1 MNTMWSRLA
10 FFALVASCAAAPRP
24 MGGTT
29 GGAGGDEPEPGTGG
43 VTATGGKPA
52 SGGAGG
58 RGGAGT
64 GGTGTGG
71 ASDPDAGRE
80 DAGGGT
86 GGSTPTGGTSGT
98 GGAGGTG
105 GGGATGVACVHKVM
119 VADAAALTPALTAA
133 KPGDCLRLADGQYPA
148 ISITA
153 QGTEAAPIVIQAQN
167 RHKAVF
173 TGAVTFSGASWVTL
187 EGFAVSAV
195 RMSNSKRCRLT
206 RALVSIPGGLSVD
219 GNGEGNRIDHCD
231 IGGGS
236 SSGDI
241 VHPGGL
247 STNTLID
254 HNHFH
259 DLHAPHTITLGC
271 CGATY
276 DYHDTGDV
284 AEYNLFVN
292 CMSGA
297 ELFSVKSS
305 ASTIRY
311 NTVRNCAGDIDIR
324 AGRHDSIYGNFVFNS
339 GNFGIRMYEDDH
351 RIFNNYVES
360 GRAIAV
366 GPWHV
371 GHAQV
376 KNATIAF
383 NTFVG
388 RVSLGDDVNTI
399 FSNNIVI
406 GPVTVSMGLGGA
418 MPIMPTYKN
427 NILASGSPPPGG
439 AGGFTVVDPKLVRM
453 GELLTLAP
461 GSPAIGAGS
470 AVPFVMDDIAG
481 TPRGSKPDVGA
492 QQWASM
498 PGMRRPLTK
507 ADVGPDAP

>member
-1 MNTMWSRLA
+1 MDTMSGRWIAILA
-10 FFALVASCAAAPRP
+10 ALAVSCASGPRTGGEATGGGGDETGGDTGGAPAT
-24 MGGTT
+24 GGTT
-29 GGAGGDEPEPGTGG
+29 GGG
-43 VTATGGKPA
+43 
-52 SGGAGG
+52 GG
-58 RGGAGT
+58 RDGAGT
-64 GGTGTGG
+64 GGAKAGGTGG
-71 ASDPDAGRE
+71 DGSEADAGRE
-80 DAGGGT
+80 DAAPAGMD
-86 GGSTPTGGTSGT
+86 S
-98 GGAGGTG
+98 GAGGSG
-105 GGGATGVACVHKVM
+105 GGGPDGGAAPGVACTRRVPVTDT
-119 VADAAALTPALTAA
+119 AGLATALGAA
-133 KPGDCLRLADGQYPA
+133 KPGDCLEVGDGQYTLPT
-148 ISITA
+148 ISA
-153 QGTEAAPIVIQAQN
+153 QGTEAAPIVIKARN
-167 RHKAVF
+167 RLKASS
-173 TGAVTFSGASWVTL
+173 TGIVTFSGAAWVTV
-187 EGFAVSAV
+187 EGFAVPGA
-195 RMSNSKRCRLT
+195 RMTNTKHCRLT
-206 RALVSIPGGLSVD
+206 RAAVSIGGGLSVD
-219 GNGEGNRIDHCD
+219 GDGDGNRIDHCD

-236 SSGDI
+236 SAGDI

-259 DLHAPHTITLGC
+259 DLHAPHTITMGC

-351 RIFNNYVES
+351 RIYNNYIES
-360 GRAIAV
+360 ARAIAV
-366 GPWHV
+366 GPWHD

-376 KNATIAF
+376 KNATIVF

-388 RVSLGDDVNTI
+388 RVSLGDDVNTN

-406 GPVTVSMGLGGA
+406 GPITTSMGLGGT

-427 NILASGSPPPGG
+427 NILASGTPP
-439 AGGFTVVDPKLVRM
+439 AGGGFLVTDPKLVRM
-453 GELLTLAP
+453 GELLTITA
-461 GSPAIGAGS
+461 GSPAVGAGS
-470 AVPFVMDDIAG
+470 AVPFVTDDMAG
-481 TPRGSKPDVGA
+481 TARGSKPDIGA
-492 QQWASM
+492 QQLSSS
-498 PGMRRPLTK
+498 PGPRRPLTK

>member
-1 MNTMWSRLA
+1 MDTKWLRLI
-10 FFALVASCAAAPRP
+10 ALLGVCACAAA
-24 MGGTT
+24 GTKGT
-29 GGAGGDEPEPGTGG
+29 GPGTGG
-43 VTATGGKPA
+43 MDETGGDTGGATATGG
-52 SGGAGG
+52 SI
-58 RGGAGT
+58 GT

-71 ASDPDAGRE
+71 RIAPGTGGGAGEATEPDAGS
-80 DAGGGT
+80 AGASGADGGA
-86 GGSTPTGGTSGT
+86 GASGT
-98 GGAGGTG
+98 GGMGGSKADAGQPPM
-105 GGGATGVACVHKVM
+105 VPCMHMVP
-119 VADAAALTPALTAA
+119 VADAAAFATALGAS

-148 ISITA
+148 PTITA
-153 QGTEAAPIVIQAQN
+153 KGTAAAPIVIQAQN
-167 RHKAVF
+167 RLKATF
-173 TGAVTFSGASWVTL
+173 MGNVTFSGAEYVTV
-187 EGFAVSAV
+187 EGFAVPGA
-195 RMSNSKRCRLT
+195 RMSNSRFCRLS
-206 RALVSIPGGLSVD
+206 RCAVSIGGGLSVD
-219 GNGEGNRIDHCD
+219 GNGDGNRIDHND

-254 HNHFH
+254 HNYFH
-259 DLHAPHTITLGC
+259 DLHAPHTITMGC

-276 DYHDTGDV
+276 DYHDTGDI
-284 AEYNLFVN
+284 AELNLFVN

-351 RIFNNYVES
+351 RIYNNYVES

-366 GPWHV
+366 GPYHD

-376 KNATIAF
+376 KNATIVY

-388 RVSLGDDVNTI
+388 RVSLGDDVNTN

-406 GPVTVSMGLGGA
+406 GPVTVSTGLGGT

-427 NILASGSPPPGG
+427 NILASGAPPPGG
-439 AGGFTVVDPKLVRM
+439 ASGFTVTDPKLVKM
-453 GELLTLAP
+453 GELLVLAP

-492 QQWASM
+492 QQLSST
-498 PGMRRPLTK
+498 PGMRRPLTT
-507 ADVGPDAP
+507 ADVGPNAP